1 MLIDECGDDFR
12 AFRPPFKEFKT
23 ALRAPKVVP
32 QGSKTGLVGRVQRLK
47 PADLHLQLHLLLGK
61 RITGEGRHHI
71 FKGCLRRVE
80 GVFKSPG
87 SHIAAK
93 KLVDELLLADKLLER
108 YRVQR
113 VLGPVGQHLDLG
125 EHVARSPDAPVALLK
140 VHGARRRIKMV
151 RREQTLLH
159 VHADAEFFRCPHEHA
174 NVTTVHG
181 VEQAF
186 PRLVRLEVV
195 DDGYVFFGNAS
206 GDQLVP
212 DVLEQV
218 ELAVSALEVV
228 AEHDLRRLAVAV
240 VFPTIIDVFH
250 GSVGLAG
257 RLVRQGRIDE
267 PQVDGRLFRLAV
279 DLQRHAAIFRIGLLL
294 TRQPVPLGALLPQRF
309 NVIGQRLRT
318 LHGHLV
324 NPPFLQLGKPLDVV
338 EVFRQSHIRAGTPER
353 EQLRAVHKLVEAFH
367 LVELA
372 GRRFLQIDA
381 GVGKGTGKVVELFH
395 PELLQ
400 KIGARVAEH
409 GPHFRQGIR
418 DRRTRGEHHV
428 LAAGLRL
435 HMPGLHEHLHGTLRR
450 ITVEPLHVVHLGVE
464 ASALVDVGLVDDQRV
479 HAELFEI
486 DVLVLLRV
494 RQRLKTIL
502 QLLNL
507 LADLF
512 DRPALR

>member
-1 MLIDECGDDFR
+1 
-12 AFRPPFKEFKT
+12 
-23 ALRAPKVVP
+23 
-32 QGSKTGLVGRVQRLK
+32 
-47 PADLHLQLHLLLGK
+47 
-61 RITGEGRHHI
+61 
-71 FKGCLRRVE
+71 
-80 GVFKSPG
+80 
-87 SHIAAK
+87 
-93 KLVDELLLADKLLER
+93 
-108 YRVQR
+108 
-113 VLGPVGQHLDLG
+113 
-125 EHVARSPDAPVALLK
+125 
-140 VHGARRRIKMV
+140 MV

-186 PRLVRLEVV
+186 SRLVRLEVV
-195 DDGYVFFGNAS
+195 DDGDIFLGNAS
-206 GDQLVP
+206 DNQLVP
-212 DVLEQV
+212 DILEQV
-218 ELAVSALEVV
+218 ELAVAALEVV
-228 AEHDLRRLAVAV
+228 AENDLRRLVVAV
-240 VFPTIIDVFH
+240 FLPPVIDVFH
-250 GSVGLAG
+250 GLVGLAD
-257 RLVRQGRIDE
+257 RLVRQGRIDK
-267 PQVDGRLFRLAV
+267 PQVDGRFFCLAV
-279 DLQRHAAIFRIGLLL
+279 DLQRHTALLPLLL
-294 TRQPVPLGALLPQRF
+294 ARQPVPLGALLPQRF

-367 LVELA
+367 LLELA

-381 GVGKGTGKVVELFH
+381 GVGKGAGKVVELLH